1 MLNAPKANKRPHK
14 ITQHG
19 EERIDNYHWMRLSD
33 AQKMAET
40 PDAQTQEVLAY
51 LQAENEYTAQKM
63 VPFQDLQEEIYQE
76 MIGRLPQREESVPY
90 QMGGYTYG
98 QRFEEGQEY
107 PIYYRIKAGQ
117 TEEEILLDLNALA
130 ADKAFFQLASLKVSP
145 NGQQLAYTFD
155 DSGRRIYKMAFI
167 DLQTKTTSPIV
178 LQGCSGDIAWA
189 SDNEHLFFTTRNPET
204 LLSEK
209 VYRYRLGQSQEEAVL
224 VYEEEDKSFYTGVY
238 RSRCQ
243 QYIII
248 WNSSTLSS
256 DYQLLEADQ
265 PLGQFWNF
273 MPRQANHE
281 YSIGADGQGG
291 FYILSNQDAPNFKL
305 LHSSKENTAQQAN
318 WTLILPHRP
327 AVFLEDLTVFKD
339 FYVLEERKAG
349 QTHLRLITADKDEY
363 LPFEEEVYMVSLGQ
377 NHHFE
382 ERNFRYIYGSMTTPN
397 SVYAYHL
404 EDGRKELLK
413 QQEVVGGHN
422 PADYQTE
429 RLWVE
434 ARDGAKVPVSLVYK
448 KGFKKD
454 GKSPLLL
461 YAYGAYGHTIDPY
474 FSSSRL
480 SLLDRGFA
488 FAIAHIRGGQALGRD
503 WFEQGRVFNK
513 KNSFY
518 DFIDVAQ
525 SLCLQQYSSAEK
537 LFGMGGSAGGLLMG
551 AVANMAPTA
560 FRGLVAA
567 VPFVD
572 VLNTMS
578 DASIPLTTNEYD
590 QWGNPEEEEAYR
602 YILSYSPYE
611 NVQAQYYC
619 AILVT
624 TGYHDSQVQYWE
636 PAKWVAELRDK
647 KLDQNTLLLHTNLEA
662 GHGGASGRFQAYK
675 ELALEYAFLFAC
687 LAEDEA

>member
-63 VPFQDLQEEIYQE
+63 APFKDLQEEIYQE
-76 MIGRLPQREESVPY
+76 MIGRLPKREESVPY

-98 QRFEEGQEY
+98 QRYEEGQEY

-130 ADKAFFQLASLKVSP
+130 ADKAFFQLASFKVSP

-155 DSGRRIYKMAFI
+155 DSGRRIYKMAFV

-178 LQGCSGDIAWA
+178 LKGCSGDIAWA
-189 SDNEHLFFTTRNPET
+189 SDNQHLFFTSRNSET

-209 VYRYRLGQSQEEAVL
+209 VYRYRLGQKQEEAAL
-224 VYEEEDKSFYTGVY
+224 VYEEDDKSFYTGVY

-243 QYIII
+243 EYIII

-281 YSIGADGQGG
+281 YSIGPDGQGG
-291 FYILSNQDAPNFKL
+291 FYILSNQEAPNFKL
-305 LHSSKENTAQQAN
+305 LHSSKDNTAQQAN
-318 WTLILPHRP
+318 WSLILPHRP

-363 LPFEEEVYMVSLGQ
+363 LSFEEEVYMVSMGQ

-413 QQEVVGGHN
+413 QQEVVGGHT
-422 PADYQTE
+422 PANYQTE

-474 FSSSRL
+474 FSASRL

-488 FAIAHIRGGQALGRD
+488 FAIAHVRGGQALGRN

>member
-14 ITQHG
+14 ISQHG

-63 VPFQDLQEEIYQE
+63 APFQDLQEEIYQE

-318 WTLILPHRP
+318 WSLILPHRP

-339 FYVLEERKAG
+339 FYVLQERKAG

-404 EDGRKELLK
+404 EEDRKELLK

-636 PAKWVAELRDK
+636 PAKWVAQLRDK

>member
-63 VPFQDLQEEIYQE
+63 APFKDLQEEIYQE
-76 MIGRLPQREESVPY
+76 MIGRLPKREESVPY

-98 QRFEEGQEY
+98 QRYEEGQEY

-130 ADKAFFQLASLKVSP
+130 ADKAFFQLASFKVSP

-155 DSGRRIYKMAFI
+155 DSGRRIYKMAFV

-178 LQGCSGDIAWA
+178 LKGCSGDIAWA
-189 SDNEHLFFTTRNPET
+189 SDNQHLFFTSRNSET

-209 VYRYRLGQSQEEAVL
+209 VYRYRLGQKQEEAAL
-224 VYEEEDKSFYTGVY
+224 VYEEDDKSFYTGVY

-243 QYIII
+243 EYIII

-281 YSIGADGQGG
+281 YSIGPDGQGG
-291 FYILSNQDAPNFKL
+291 FYILSNQEAPNFKL
-305 LHSSKENTAQQAN
+305 LHSSKDNTAQQAN
-318 WTLILPHRP
+318 WSLILPHRP

-363 LPFEEEVYMVSLGQ
+363 LSFEEEVYMVSMGQ

-413 QQEVVGGHN
+413 QQEVVGGHT
-422 PADYQTE
+422 PANYQTE

-474 FSSSRL
+474 FS
-480 SLLDRGFA
+480 
-488 FAIAHIRGGQALGRD
+488 
-503 WFEQGRVFNK
+503 
-513 KNSFY
+513 
-518 DFIDVAQ
+518 
-525 SLCLQQYSSAEK
+525 
-537 LFGMGGSAGGLLMG
+537 
-551 AVANMAPTA
+551 
-560 FRGLVAA
+560 
-567 VPFVD
+567 
-572 VLNTMS
+572 
-578 DASIPLTTNEYD
+578 AS
-590 QWGNPEEEEAYR
+590 
-602 YILSYSPYE
+602 
-611 NVQAQYYC
+611 
-619 AILVT
+619 
-624 TGYHDSQVQYWE
+624 
-636 PAKWVAELRDK
+636 
-647 KLDQNTLLLHTNLEA
+647 
-662 GHGGASGRFQAYK
+662 
-675 ELALEYAFLFAC
+675 
-687 LAEDEA
+687 

>member
-14 ITQHG
+14 ISQHG

-33 AQKMAET
+33 AQKIAET

-63 VPFQDLQEEIYQE
+63 APFKALQEEIYQE

-98 QRFEEGQEY
+98 QRYEEGQEY

-145 NGQQLAYTFD
+145 NGQKLAYTFD
-155 DSGRRIYKMAFI
+155 DSGRRIYKMAFV
-167 DLQTKTTSPIV
+167 DLQSKTTSPIV

-189 SDNEHLFFTTRNPET
+189 SDNEHLFFTARNPET

-209 VYRYRLGQSQEEAVL
+209 VYRYRLGQKQEEAVL

-243 QYIII
+243 EYIII

-281 YSIGADGQGG
+281 YSIGPDGQGG
-291 FYILSNQDAPNFKL
+291 FYILSNQEAPNFKL
-305 LHSSKENTAQQAN
+305 LHASKENTAQQAN
-318 WTLILPHRP
+318 WSLILPHRP
-327 AVFLEDLTVFKD
+327 TVFLEDLTVFKD
-339 FYVLEERKAG
+339 FYVLQERKAG
-349 QTHLRLITADKDEY
+349 QTHLRLITTDKDEY
-363 LPFEEEVYMVSLGQ
+363 LPFEEEVYMVSMGQ

-413 QQEVVGGHN
+413 QQEVVGGHT

-474 FSSSRL
+474 FSAARL

-488 FAIAHIRGGQALGRD
+488 FAIAHVRGGQALGRD

>member
-1 MLNAPKANKRPHK
+1 MLNAPKANKWPHK

-19 EERIDNYHWMRLSD
+19 EERIDNYHWMRLND
-33 AQKMAET
+33 AQKTSQT
-40 PDAQTQEVLAY
+40 PDPQTQEVLNY
-51 LQAENEYTAQKM
+51 LKAENEYTAKKM
-63 VPFQDLQEEIYQE
+63 SPFQDLQEEIYQE

-107 PIYYRIKAGQ
+107 PIYYRIKTGQ

-130 ADKAFFQLASLKVSP
+130 ANKAFFQLANLKVSP

-167 DLQTKTTSPIV
+167 NLKTKETSPII

-189 SDNEHLFFTTRNPET
+189 SDNKHLFFTARNPKT

-209 VYRYRLGQSQEEAVL
+209 VYRYRLGQKQEEAVL

-248 WNSSTLSS
+248 WNNSTLSS
-256 DYQLLEADQ
+256 DYQLLEAEQ
-265 PLGQFWNF
+265 ALGQFWNF
-273 MPRQANHE
+273 MPRQTKHE
-281 YSIGADGQGG
+281 YSISPDGQGG
-291 FYILSNQDAPNFKL
+291 FYVLSNQDAPNFKL
-305 LHSSKENTAQQAN
+305 LHTSKENTAQQAN
-318 WTLILPHRP
+318 WKLILPHRP
-327 AVFLEDLTVFKD
+327 TVFLEDLTVFKD
-339 FYVLEERKAG
+339 FYVLQERKAG
-349 QTHLRLITADKDEY
+349 QTHLRLITANKDEY

-404 EDGRKELLK
+404 EEKRKELLK

-422 PADYQTE
+422 PTDYQTE
-429 RLWVE
+429 RLWIE

-513 KNSFY
+513 KNTFY

-525 SLCLQQYSSAEK
+525 SLCLEQYSSAEK

-551 AVANMAPTA
+551 AVANMAPRN

-611 NVQAQYYC
+611 NVQEQYYC

-636 PAKWVAELRDK
+636 PAKWVAQLRDK